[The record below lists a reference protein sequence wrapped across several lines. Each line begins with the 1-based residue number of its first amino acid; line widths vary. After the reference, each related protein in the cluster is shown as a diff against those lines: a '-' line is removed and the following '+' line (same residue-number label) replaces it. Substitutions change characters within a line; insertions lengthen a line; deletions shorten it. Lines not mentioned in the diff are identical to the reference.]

1 MSHPETTNSIRL
13 RNNALALFDQGL
25 VSAASFAVTV
35 CVGRYGSD
43 SELGL
48 FVLGTTLVVAVVSLH
63 ESLISMPFIFLASQK
78 KDMVTFTGSLVAHV
92 VMLGIA
98 AMALLLGGSVLGQF
112 VTFPDGLSL
121 VLAAVG
127 LIIPFHLMRQFVRR
141 FFFARMDLLG
151 LLAYDVP
158 ACVLQVALL
167 FGLGHLGGLSGATGH
182 LAIGLVGVLM
192 SIVWLIHFRDEYRI
206 RRPRVLEDLNA
217 NFAFG
222 KYACGSQFLWILHVQ
237 MLVWILTFANGTA
250 VAGQFGACL
259 SVTLLA
265 NPFVLGMLN
274 IVSPRVVRGFSEGG
288 NRRLRKVVWQ
298 NWWFMVGGVAFL
310 FAGLSMF
317 GAELVEMLF
326 GAGFANH
333 QTTITLLA
341 ISMLAE
347 TACKTPE
354 HGLHALGKPNL
365 ATVVNAVRLGITIAC
380 AIVLIP
386 RYSLSGAALSLVI
399 ADTIAAVLLGGI
411 FLRETSESL
420 ESWRPQST

>member
-13 RNNALALFDQGL
+13 RNNALALLDQGL

-63 ESLISMPFIFLASQK
+63 ESLISMPYIFLASRTR
-78 KDMVTFTGSLVAHV
+78 DMVTYTGSLVTHV
-92 VMLGIA
+92 AMLGIA
-98 AMALLLGGSVLGQF
+98 AMAVLLGGSLLGQF

-121 VLAAVG
+121 VLAAVA
-127 LIIPFHLMRQFVRR
+127 LIIPFHLMRQFIRR
-141 FFFARMDLLG
+141 FFFAKMDLWM

-158 ACVLQVALL
+158 ACLLQVILL
-167 FGLGHLGGLSGATGH
+167 FALGHFGGLFGATGH
-182 LAIGLVGVLM
+182 LAIGMVGVLM
-192 SIVWLIHFRDEYRI
+192 SVAWLVHFRDEYRI
-206 RRPRVLEDLNA
+206 RWPQVLEDMRT
-217 NFAFG
+217 NFSFG
-222 KYACGSQFLWILHVQ
+222 KYACASQFLWILHVQ

-274 IVSPRVVRGFSEGG
+274 IVSPRVVQGFAEGG
-288 NRRLRKVVWQ
+288 NQRLRTVVWQ
-298 NWWFMVGGVAFL
+298 NWWFMVGGVAIL
-310 FAGLSMF
+310 FVGLSLF

-333 QTTITLLA
+333 QTTISLLA
-341 ISMLAE
+341 VSMLAE

-354 HGLHALGKPNL
+354 HGLHAIGKPRL
-365 ATVVNAVRLGITIAC
+365 ATLVNLVRLVATTIC

-386 RYSLSGAALSLVI
+386 RFSLSGAALSLVI
-399 ADTIAAVLLGGI
+399 SDAIAALLLGGV

-420 ESWRPQST
+420 GSWDPQST